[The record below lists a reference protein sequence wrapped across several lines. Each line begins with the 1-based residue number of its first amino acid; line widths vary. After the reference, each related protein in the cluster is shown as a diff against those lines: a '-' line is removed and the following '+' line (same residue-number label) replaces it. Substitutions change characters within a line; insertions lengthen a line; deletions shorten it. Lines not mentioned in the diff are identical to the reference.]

1 MQFIPPGFFIL
12 GKQRLT
18 FRKSSLQENRKCRYM
33 LYVDLVVVV
42 LALSIAAWCSTFT
55 DRENVIEIKVVELE
69 VI

>member
-1 MQFIPPGFFIL
+1 
-12 GKQRLT
+12 
-18 FRKSSLQENRKCRYM
+18 M

-69 VI
+69 VIW